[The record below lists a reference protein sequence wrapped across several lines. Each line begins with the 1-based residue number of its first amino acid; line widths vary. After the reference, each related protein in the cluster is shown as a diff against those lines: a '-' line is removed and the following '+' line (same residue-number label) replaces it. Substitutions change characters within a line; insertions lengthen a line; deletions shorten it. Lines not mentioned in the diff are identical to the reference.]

1 MEKWV
6 RSSESV
12 GGPPPPPPPPPHV
25 VGFGRHRPP
34 HEEILEGLEH
44 VSRQIAELT
53 ERLDHAT

>member
-12 GGPPPPPPPPPHV
+12 GGPPPPPPHV
-25 VGFGRHRPP
+25 VGCGRHRPP

>member
-12 GGPPPPPPPPPHV
+12 GGPPPPPPHV

-34 HEEILEGLEH
+34 TRGNLGG
-44 VSRQIAELT
+44 SGTRQPANHRVDRKTRPRHL
-53 ERLDHAT
+53 